1 MSRLKYVAVRS
12 VQTVFLLWLLL
23 TGLFVFFRMM
33 PGSFVDVMVFQGASP
48 ETVASFKEQWGLDD
62 PLWVQYLRYVT
73 NLLQLEAG
81 ISVRYRV
88 PVFEFVSMKI
98 FNSFILIAPA
108 ITLAYVLGSLI
119 GLVTGTKRGSRLEEY
134 GLVPIILAGSTP
146 SFVLAVFA
154 VVIFA
159 GLLGWFPTSGMVT
172 RQFPESAPWWRPYLT
187 VDFLEHWVLPFSVIT
202 LRYLLIPSMIMRTS
216 VVEALGQDFSY
227 YQQVVG
233 LSEARRKWHIAK
245 HASLPVITLYP
256 VSMTRAIGG
265 LVLVEVVF
273 AWPGIGSTL
282 VSSVFARD
290 IPVIQFVFFLVGA
303 MVILANFGV
312 DLLYGII
319 DPRVSIGDGE

>member
-1 MSRLKYVAVRS
+1 MSRLRYVAVRT

-23 TGLFVFFRMM
+23 TGLFFFFRLM
-33 PGSFVDVMVFQGASP
+33 PGSFVDVMIFQGATQ
-48 ETVASFKEQWGLDD
+48 EAVAAFKEQWGLND
-62 PLWVQYLRYVT
+62 PLWVQYLRYVQ

-81 ISVRYRV
+81 MSVRYRV
-88 PVFEFVSMKI
+88 PVTEYVQMKI

-108 ITLAYVLGSLI
+108 ITLAYVLGSII
-119 GLVTGTKRGSRLEEY
+119 GLLTGTRRGSLLEKY
-134 GLVPIILAGSTP
+134 GLVPIVLAGSSP

-159 GLLGWFPTSGMVT
+159 GALGWFPTAGMLSQQVP
-172 RQFPESAPWWRPYLT
+172 QDAAWWEPYLT
-187 VDFLEHWVLPFSVIT
+187 WDFVHHWFLPFGVIT

-227 YQQVVG
+227 YQRVVG
-233 LSEARRKWHIAK
+233 LSEWKQKAHIAK

-265 LVLVEVVF
+265 LVLVELVF
-273 AWPGIGSTL
+273 NWPGIGATL

-303 MVILANFGV
+303 MVIIANFGI
-312 DLLYGII
+312 DLVYGII
-319 DPRVSIGDGE
+319 DPRVSIEGGE